1 MSRRVE
7 YVNGGWKNWGEHK
20 NTGAMKDLTMAGPS
34 RAAEAGKQID
44 RVRRDESE
52 NNERSRV

>member
-1 MSRRVE
+1 
-7 YVNGGWKNWGEHK
+7 
-20 NTGAMKDLTMAGPS
+20 MKDLTMAGPS